1 MSNSSVVAGVDSK
14 SLLSL
19 LSRQYRDSR
28 KLEARAN
35 LHRRYGRGS
44 GGSWFEWIARH
55 ADLPADADVLDIGCG
70 PGWLWAEGKDVFPD
84 GLSLTFAD
92 FSPGMVADAVKA
104 AEAAGR
110 YAGVEGVVADASK
123 LPFADASFDAVL
135 ACHMLYHVPDARIAL
150 GEFKRVLRPGGILAV
165 TTNLEGNMGPFYALG
180 AAAFGGKASDPA
192 ADIFGLRK
200 AEQLVAEQ
208 FENTTVFEVPG
219 ELAVTSVEDLVL
231 ALTSFSPGEDADDA
245 AVERLVELVE
255 AALEEGGGTIVMP
268 KVQGMVRATKPA

>member
-1 MSNSSVVAGVDSK
+1 MSNPSVGPDVNSK
-14 SLLSL
+14 YL
-19 LSRQYRDSR
+19 LSRQYRDSK

-44 GGSWFEWIARH
+44 GGNWFEWIARH

-70 PGWLWAEGKDVFPD
+70 PGWLWAEGKGEFPD
-84 GLSLTFAD
+84 GLSLTLAD
-92 FSPGMVADAVKA
+92 FSPGMVVDAVKA
-104 AEAAGR
+104 AEAASR
-110 YAGVEGVVADASK
+110 YAKVEGVVADASK

-135 ACHMLYHVPDARIAL
+135 ACHMLYHVPDAQIAL
-150 GEFKRVLRPGGILAV
+150 GEFKRVLRPGGILGV

-200 AEQLVAEQ
+200 AEQLVGEQ
-208 FENTTVFEVPG
+208 FENTTVFESPG
-219 ELAVTSVEDLVL
+219 ELAVTSTEDLVL

-255 AALEEGGGTIVMP
+255 AALEQGGGTIVMP
-268 KVQGMVRATKPA
+268 KVQGMVRAIKPV